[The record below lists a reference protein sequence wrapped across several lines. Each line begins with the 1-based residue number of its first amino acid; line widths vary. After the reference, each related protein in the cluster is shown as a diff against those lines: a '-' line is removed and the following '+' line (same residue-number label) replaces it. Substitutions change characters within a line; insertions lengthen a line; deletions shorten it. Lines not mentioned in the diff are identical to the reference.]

1 MKKKITVTI
10 EADVTLEM
18 TREEEKIIRKMR
30 RAEDSEDWDSHCELE
45 NKLEKLIEKRIFEE
59 MASVEDVVVH
69 DIDYE
74 L

>member
-1 MKKKITVTI
+1 MKRITVTI
-10 EADVTLEM
+10 EADITLEM

-30 RAEDSEDWDSHCELE
+30 NAENSEDWGSRCKLE

-59 MASVEDVVVH
+59 MESVEDVVVH

>member
-30 RAEDSEDWDSHCELE
+30 HAEESADWGSRIKLE

-59 MASVEDVVVH
+59 MESVEDVVVH
-69 DIDYE
+69 DVDYE

>member
-1 MKKKITVTI
+1 MAKKITVTI

-30 RAEDSEDWDSHCELE
+30 NAEISEDWGSHCKLE

-59 MASVEDVVVH
+59 IESVEDVVVH

>member
-1 MKKKITVTI
+1 MKRITVTI

-18 TREEEKIIRKMR
+18 TKEEEKIIRKMR
-30 RAEDSEDWDSHCELE
+30 NAEDSEDWGSRYKLE

-59 MASVEDVVVH
+59 MKSVEDVVVH